1 MVALQNKKV
10 SSANIRWVIG
20 GDPLTTM
27 IPWIELVSS
36 TRHKNLE
43 RLLAIRMNKRGD
55 KGSL

>member
-36 TRHKNLE
+36 AHHKNLE
-43 RLLAIRMNKRGD
+43 RLLAIRMNRRGD